1 MQFKSTKCPA
11 MELST
16 CTTFT
21 AVMKAAHSQGP
32 SALLEDAFMKKV
44 EETVSCLLMAEYPV
58 AIRQILLYVKS
69 TLENVGTVRAQHK
82 PTY

>member
-1 MQFKSTKCPA
+1 MQFKSAECPA
-11 MELST
+11 TELST
-16 CTTFT
+16 CTTFA
-21 AVMKAAHSQGP
+21 AVMKAAYSQGP
-32 SALLEDAFMKKV
+32 SALLEDAFTKKV

-82 PTY
+82 PTH